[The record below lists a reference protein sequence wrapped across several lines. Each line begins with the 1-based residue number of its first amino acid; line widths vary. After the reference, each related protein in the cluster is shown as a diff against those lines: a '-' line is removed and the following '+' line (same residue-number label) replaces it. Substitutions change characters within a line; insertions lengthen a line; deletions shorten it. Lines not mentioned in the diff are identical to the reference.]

1 MCFTNAAIIPTIFMQ
16 LEFGLKTGGPIV
28 LLYGWLVVGLF
39 SMIVAAV
46 MGEICSTY
54 PVAGSVYYWAG
65 VLAKREKSA
74 LFSFITG
81 WVYFYAYIGMLTS
94 FAYCLSRL
102 IFALFES
109 SVINIKTGELEA

>member
-1 MCFTNAAIIPTIFMQ
+1 M
-16 LEFGLKTGGPIV
+16 
-28 LLYGWLVVGLF
+28 YGWIVVGFF
-39 SMIVAAV
+39 SMIVASV

-81 WVYFYAYIGMLTS
+81 WVYFEAYIGMVTS
-94 FAYCLSRL
+94 FAYGLSGL
-102 IFALFES
+102 IIGLFES
-109 SVINIKTGELEA
+109 SVINIDTGEMEV